1 MSAEAGL
8 GPRVLRSSPVRTVV
22 LLAVSILVLVIGVAV
37 VATGEQGGW
46 LAVIGG
52 AVLTGFLVLLLVR
65 PNRLELDDQG
75 FSTVSSLGR
84 ATRVEW
90 RECGAF
96 RVQRP
101 DIDGSFRAPLQV
113 VYDTEESNR
122 HNLAVVSQFVAG
134 GSAALPDT
142 YGMSAE
148 DLADLLNRY
157 RTSGT
162 QRPTS

>member
-8 GPRVLRSSPVRTVV
+8 GRRVLRSSPVRTVV

-52 AVLTGFLVLLLVR
+52 TVLTGFLVLLLVR
-65 PNRLELDDQG
+65 PNRLELDQG

-84 ATRVEW
+84 AKRVEW